1 MIKLKIHIIGCSG
14 SGKTYLAKAL
24 SEKYIV
30 PHFDLDD
37 IQWDNNAD
45 GYGVKMPVEK
55 RTELLNNIL
64 ENEDWIIEGVYY
76 AWVGKCFEDADKIY
90 VLDIPKRIY
99 TYRIIKRT
107 IKRKL
112 GLEKGKKETFKSV
125 YNLLKWTDTFQNKS
139 MVEIRKI
146 LSRYPEKTFWLHNS
160 KEVQKVINE
169 KEI

>member
-1 MIKLKIHIIGCSG
+1 MKIHIIGCSG

-24 SEKYIV
+24 SKKYNT

-37 IQWDNNAD
+37 IQWDNNAG

-90 VLDIPKRIY
+90 VLDIPKRVY
-99 TYRIIKRT
+99 KYRIIKRA

-112 GLEKGKKETFKSV
+112 GFEKGKKETLKSV
-125 YNLLKWTDTFQNKS
+125 YNLLKWTNVFQNKN
-139 MVEIRKI
+139 MVEIKEI
-146 LSRYPEKTFWLHNS
+146 LNRYSDKTVWINNS
-160 KEVQKVINE
+160 KDVQKIVNRKVI
-169 KEI
+169 

>member
-1 MIKLKIHIIGCSG
+1 MKIHIIGCSG

-24 SEKYIV
+24 SEKYNT

-37 IQWDNNAD
+37 IQWDNNAG
-45 GYGVKMPVEK
+45 GYGVKMPLEK
-55 RTELLNNIL
+55 RTELLNDIL
-64 ENEDWIIEGVYY
+64 KNESWIIEGVYY

-90 VLDIPKRIY
+90 VLDMPKRVY
-99 TYRIIKRT
+99 KYRIIKRT

-112 GLEKGKKETFKSV
+112 GLEKGKRETLKSV
-125 YNLLKWTDTFQNKS
+125 YNLLKWTDTFQNKN
-139 MVEIRKI
+139 MVEIKKI
-146 LSRYPEKTFWLHNS
+146 LSADPEKTVWLHNS

>member
-1 MIKLKIHIIGCSG
+1 MKIHIIGCSG

-24 SEKYIV
+24 SKKYNI

-112 GLEKGKKETFKSV
+112 GLEKGKKETLKSV

-146 LSRYPEKTFWLHNS
+146 LSHHTQKTMWINNR
-160 KEVQKVINE
+160 KEVKRIIDSE
-169 KEI
+169 D

>member
-1 MIKLKIHIIGCSG
+1 MKIHIIGCSG

-24 SEKYIV
+24 SKKYNT

-37 IQWDNNAD
+37 IQWDNNAG

-90 VLDIPKRIY
+90 VLDIPKRVY
-99 TYRIIKRT
+99 TYRIIKRA

-112 GLEKGKKETFKSV
+112 GFERGKKETLKSV
-125 YNLLKWTDTFQNKS
+125 YNLLKWTDTFQNKN

-146 LSRYPEKTFWLHNS
+146 LTKYPSKTVLLKS
-160 KEVQKVINE
+160 KRDVENILKG
-169 KEI
+169 

>member
-1 MIKLKIHIIGCSG
+1 MKIHIIGCSG

-24 SEKYIV
+24 SEKYNI

-37 IQWDNNAD
+37 IQWDNNVD
-45 GYGVKMPVEK
+45 DYGVKMPVEK

-64 ENEDWIIEGVYY
+64 ENENWIIEGVYY

-112 GLEKGKKETFKSV
+112 GLEKGKRETFKSV
-125 YNLLKWTDTFQNKS
+125 CNLLKWTGTFQNQS

-146 LSRYPEKTFWLHNS
+146 LTKYPSKTVWLKS
-160 KEVQKVINE
+160 KRDVENILKG
-169 KEI
+169 